1 MNKKFLSAI
10 LFGALMVSS
19 TGTFVSCKDYDDDID
34 NINKELTDIKSKL
47 SDLES
52 KVTTGGAYVTK
63 IESVEGGLKVS
74 VSDGTS
80 YNLTIA
86 GTPAGSTVVIDKTT
100 GEISIDGT
108 PTGFFATTGT
118 TPQGESTAPYVKD
131 GFWYFYDDATKA
143 FVKSEY
149 KASGNAWAV
158 QKGDSVVL
166 HIPNEAGVMQE
177 ITLPTSSSA
186 LTALNATS
194 SNWTSGKNIAWSKAG
209 ADVTWAGKK
218 GNVTAGQ
225 LLISQLGSETAT
237 VTPASYDLGAQTLTL
252 VDIDGKTAPVTVTA
266 TAAEGDYVTDRAA
279 SPSGK
284 WNLAIAMTDE
294 VTADNIATAFTKK
307 VNGVDKNVKYALAVN
322 GTVMTGYEY
331 VIDTQTVNE
340 SKTNTAYNKD
350 QIDLASKNVALGTS
364 TLSLNAATAA
374 QAYDSYLTF
383 EGASKTL
390 AEAKGITV
398 DGMNITVPATA
409 AAAATPGLSVTVNI
423 LDITGKIAKN
433 NVALT
438 IAGAS
443 VSETETVAPVSIKIS
458 TVNSFSVDLGT
469 IFTNLDANIAQNAD
483 ATKTTVTTADGNFF
497 ALTSTTAANGLF
509 NVAGNDKI
517 AFKKA
522 DGSAATIA
530 ERNATKAVITLKMDG
545 GTGSSYVSAAK
556 DIANIYGTFNLTLTL
571 KDKQGNELKKVIV
584 PVTVSKPE
592 FDDYYTANQYAGWN
606 EGVLSSVIDNS
617 GNTPA
622 FTMPTNLYTI
632 NKKADGTT
640 GMTDAQPDYVY
651 TYKKAAVDIDNSE
664 VKEAASITFDDVVK
678 DGFLK
683 TTDYKV
689 KASKEVVTVN
699 ALTNGGSAE
708 DNKISVSKEFTMKLA
723 PAFNKA
729 KLVYYTN
736 GVAGTV
742 AAVNADGII
751 APLTGDGTANKPK
764 NGLALQYGDEEI
776 AVSATA
782 IPASESDDHKLGGY
796 KVTTGSAATGAVV
809 VGFAKSAES
818 AGTGVNL
825 ETGDTGVKITGLNA
839 GQGGELVVTFTDYA
853 GIKTQATIEYKK

>member
-1 MNKKFLSAI
+1 
-10 LFGALMVSS
+10 MVSS

-186 LTALNATS
+186 LTALNATPN
-194 SNWTSGKNIAWSKAG
+194 NWISGKNIAWSKAG

-218 GNVTAGQ
+218 GNVAAGQ
-225 LLISQLGSETAT
+225 LLIGQLGSETAT
-237 VTPASYDLGAQTLTL
+237 VTPASYDLGAQELTL

-340 SKTNTAYNKD
+340 SKTNTAYNKN
-350 QIDLASKNVALGTS
+350 QIGLASANVALGTS

-409 AAAATPGLSVTVNI
+409 AATPGLSVTVNI
-423 LDITGKIAKN
+423 LDITGKIAKKD
-433 NVALT
+433 VDLT

-497 ALTSTTAANGLF
+497 ALTSTTSIGDGLYK
-509 NVAGNDKI
+509 VAENTAI

-522 DGSAATIA
+522 DGGAAIIA
-530 ERNATKAVITLKMDG
+530 ARNATKAVITLDYA
-545 GTGSSYVSAAK
+545 SSKYTTAAK

-606 EGVLSSVIDNS
+606 EGILSSVIDNS
-617 GNTPA
+617 TQDAPKVE
-622 FTMPTNLYTI
+622 MSDKLYTV
-632 NKKADGTT
+632 NKKADGSPMTSGNLAYTFKYT
-640 GMTDAQPDYVY
+640 GYDGSSQSGKSTSDFNNISTD
-651 TYKKAAVDIDNSE
+651 TLKI
-664 VKEAASITFDDVVK
+664 VK
-678 DGFLK
+678 DGVLK
-683 TTDYKV
+683 VTSYTV
-689 KASKEVVTVN
+689 KANKEVVTVN
-699 ALTNGGSAE
+699 ALTNNGVAT
-708 DNKISVSKEFTMKLA
+708 DNAISVSKEFTMKLA

-776 AVSATA
+776 AVSTTA

-809 VGFAKSAES
+809 VEFAKSAES
-818 AGTGVNL
+818 AGGSVTL
-825 ETGDTGVKITGLNA
+825 ETGDAGVKIADLNA

>member
-186 LTALNATS
+186 LTALNATP

-218 GNVTAGQ
+218 GNVAAGQ
-225 LLISQLGSETAT
+225 LLIGQLGSETAT
-237 VTPASYDLGAQTLTL
+237 VTPASYDLGAQELTL

-307 VNGVDKNVKYALAVN
+307 VNGVDRNVKYALAVN

-340 SKTNTAYNKD
+340 SKTNTAYNKAN
-350 QIDLASKNVALGTS
+350 IGLASANVALGTS

-409 AAAATPGLSVTVNI
+409 AATPGLSVTVNI
-423 LDITGKIAKN
+423 LDITGKIAKKD
-433 NVALT
+433 VVLT

-483 ATKTTVTTADGNFF
+483 TTKTTVTTADGNFF
-497 ALTSTTAANGLF
+497 ALTSATSIGDGLYKVAENTA
-509 NVAGNDKI
+509 I

-522 DGSAATIA
+522 DGGAATIA
-530 ERNATKAVITLKMDG
+530 ARNAIKAVITLNY
-545 GTGSSYVSAAK
+545 TGSKYTTAAK
-556 DIANIYGTFNLTLTL
+556 DLANIYGTFNLTLTL
-571 KDKQGNELKKVIV
+571 KDAQGNELKKVIV

-606 EGVLSSVIDNS
+606 EGILSSVIDNS
-617 GNTPA
+617 GNSPA

-632 NKKADGTT
+632 NKKADGT
-640 GMTDAQPDYVY
+640 GMTDAQPGYTY
-651 TYKKAAVDIDNSE
+651 TYKKAAVDNSE
-664 VKEAASITFDDVVK
+664 VKEAASITFTDVVK

-689 KASKEVVTVN
+689 KANKEVVTVN
-699 ALTNGGSAE
+699 ALTGASNAAA
-708 DNKISVSKEFTMKLA
+708 DNTISVSKEFTMKLA

-751 APLTGDGTANKPK
+751 AALTEDKTANKPK

-776 AVSATA
+776 AVSTTA
-782 IPASESDDHKLGGY
+782 IPASASASNKLGGY
-796 KVTTGSAATGAVV
+796 QVSTADATSGATIK

-818 AGTGVNL
+818 AGGSVTL
-825 ETGDTGVKITGLNA
+825 EAGDTGVKITGLNA

>member
-118 TPQGESTAPYVKD
+118 TPQGESTAPSVKD

-186 LTALNATS
+186 LTALNATP

-218 GNVTAGQ
+218 GNVAAGQ
-225 LLISQLGSETAT
+225 LLIGQLGSETAT
-237 VTPASYDLGAQTLTL
+237 VTPASYDLGAQELTL

-340 SKTNTAYNKD
+340 SKTNTAYNKAN
-350 QIDLASKNVALGTS
+350 IGLASANVALGTS

-409 AAAATPGLSVTVNI
+409 AATPGLSVTVNI
-423 LDITGKIAKN
+423 LDITGKIAKKD
-433 NVALT
+433 VVLT

-497 ALTSTTAANGLF
+497 ALTSATSIGDGLYKVAENTA
-509 NVAGNDKI
+509 I

-522 DGSAATIA
+522 DGGAATIA
-530 ERNATKAVITLKMDG
+530 ARNAIKAVITLNY
-545 GTGSSYVSAAK
+545 TGSKYTTAAK
-556 DIANIYGTFNLTLTL
+556 DLANIYGTFNLTLTL
-571 KDKQGNELKKVIV
+571 KDAQGNELKKVIV

-606 EGVLSSVIDNS
+606 EGILSSVIDNS
-617 GNTPA
+617 GNSPA

-632 NKKADGTT
+632 NKKADGT
-640 GMTDAQPDYVY
+640 GMTDAQPGYTY
-651 TYKKAAVDIDNSE
+651 TYKKAAVDNSE
-664 VKEAASITFDDVVK
+664 VKEAASITFTDVVK

-689 KASKEVVTVN
+689 KANKEVVTVN
-699 ALTNGGSAE
+699 ALTGASNAAA
-708 DNKISVSKEFTMKLA
+708 DNTISVSKEFTMKLA

-751 APLTGDGTANKPK
+751 AALTEDKTANKPK

-776 AVSATA
+776 AVSTTA
-782 IPASESDDHKLGGY
+782 IPASASASNKLGGY
-796 KVTTGSAATGAVV
+796 QVSTADATSGATIK

-818 AGTGVNL
+818 AGGSVTL
-825 ETGDTGVKITGLNA
+825 EAGDTGVKITGLNA

>member
-186 LTALNATS
+186 LTALNATP

-218 GNVTAGQ
+218 GNVAAGQ
-225 LLISQLGSETAT
+225 LLIGQLGSETAT
-237 VTPASYDLGAQTLTL
+237 VTPASYDLGAQELTL

-340 SKTNTAYNKD
+340 SKTNTAYNKAN
-350 QIDLASKNVALGTS
+350 IGLASANVALGTS

-409 AAAATPGLSVTVNI
+409 AATPGLSVTVNI
-423 LDITGKIAKN
+423 LDITGKIAKKDF
-433 NVALT
+433 VLT

-497 ALTSTTAANGLF
+497 ALTSATSIGDGLYKVAENTA
-509 NVAGNDKI
+509 I

-522 DGSAATIA
+522 DGGAATIA
-530 ERNATKAVITLKMDG
+530 ARNAIKAVITLNY
-545 GTGSSYVSAAK
+545 TGSKYTTAAK
-556 DIANIYGTFNLTLTL
+556 DLANIYGTFNLTLTL
-571 KDKQGNELKKVIV
+571 KDAQGNELKKVIV

-606 EGVLSSVIDNS
+606 EGILSSVIDNS
-617 GNTPA
+617 GNSPA

-632 NKKADGTT
+632 NKKADGT
-640 GMTDAQPDYVY
+640 GMTDAQPGYTY
-651 TYKKAAVDIDNSE
+651 TYKKAAVDNSE
-664 VKEAASITFDDVVK
+664 VKEAASITFTDVVK

-689 KASKEVVTVN
+689 KANKGVVTVN
-699 ALTNGGSAE
+699 ALTGASNAAA
-708 DNKISVSKEFTMKLA
+708 DNTISVSKEFTMKLA

-751 APLTGDGTANKPK
+751 AALTEDKTANKPK

-776 AVSATA
+776 AVSTTA
-782 IPASESDDHKLGGY
+782 IPASASASNKLGGY
-796 KVTTGSAATGAVV
+796 QVSTADATSGATIK

-818 AGTGVNL
+818 AGGSVTL
-825 ETGDTGVKITGLNA
+825 EAGDTGVKITGLNA

>member
-34 NINKELTDIKSKL
+34 EINKELTDIKSKL

-186 LTALNATS
+186 LTALDATLN
-194 SNWTSGKNIAWSKAG
+194 NWISGKNIAWSKAG

-225 LLISQLGSETAT
+225 LLIGQLGSETAT
-237 VTPASYDLGAQTLTL
+237 VTPASYDLGAQELTL

-294 VTADNIATAFTKK
+294 VTADNIATAFTKR

-340 SKTNTAYNKD
+340 SKTNTAYNKN
-350 QIDLASKNVALGTS
+350 QIGLASANVALGTS

-383 EGASKTL
+383 EGASKSL

-409 AAAATPGLSVTVNI
+409 AATPGLSVTVNI
-423 LDITGKIAKN
+423 LDITGKIAKKD
-433 NVALT
+433 VALT

-522 DGSAATIA
+522 DGGAATIA
-530 ERNATKAVITLKMDG
+530 ARNAIKAVITLNY
-545 GTGSSYVSAAK
+545 TGSKYTTAAK
-556 DIANIYGTFNLTLTL
+556 DLANIYGTFNLTLTL
-571 KDKQGNELKKVIV
+571 KDAQGNELKKVIV

-606 EGVLSSVIDNS
+606 EGILSSVIDNS
-617 GNTPA
+617 GNSPA

-640 GMTDAQPDYVY
+640 GMTDAQPGYVY
-651 TYKKAAVDIDNSE
+651 TYKKAAVDNSE
-664 VKEAASITFDDVVK
+664 VKEVASITFNDIVK

-689 KASKEVVTVN
+689 KASNEVVTVN
-699 ALTNGGSAE
+699 ALTDGGSAE

-751 APLTGDGTANKPK
+751 APLTGDGIANKPK

-776 AVSATA
+776 AVSTTA
-782 IPASESDDHKLGGY
+782 IPTSASNDHKLGGY
-796 KVTTGSAATGAVV
+796 EVTTGSAATGAVV
-809 VGFAKSAES
+809 VEFAKSAES
-818 AGTGVNL
+818 AGTGINL
-825 ETGDTGVKITGLNA
+825 EAGDTGVKITGLNA

>member
-1 MNKKFLSAI
+1 
-10 LFGALMVSS
+10 MVSS

-186 LTALNATS
+186 LTALNATPN
-194 SNWTSGKNIAWSKAG
+194 NWISGKNIAWSKAG

-225 LLISQLGSETAT
+225 LLIGQLGSETAT
-237 VTPASYDLGAQTLTL
+237 VTPASYDLGAQELTL

-340 SKTNTAYNKD
+340 SKTNTAYNKAN
-350 QIDLASKNVALGTS
+350 IGLANANVALGTS

-383 EGASKTL
+383 EGASKSL

-409 AAAATPGLSVTVNI
+409 AATSGLSVTVNI
-423 LDITGKIAKN
+423 LDITGKIAKKDII
-433 NVALT
+433 LT

-497 ALTSTTAANGLF
+497 ALTSTIAANGLF
-509 NVAGNDKI
+509 NVAGYDKI

-522 DGSAATIA
+522 DGGAASIA
-530 ERNATKAVITLKMDG
+530 ARNATKAVITLNYA
-545 GTGSSYVSAAK
+545 SSKYTTAAK
-556 DIANIYGTFNLTLTL
+556 DLANIYGTFNLTLTL
-571 KDKQGNELKKVIV
+571 KDAQGNELKKVIV

-617 GNTPA
+617 TQNSPA

-640 GMTDAQPDYVY
+640 GMTDAQPGYTY
-651 TYKKAAVDIDNSE
+651 TYKKTDNSE
-664 VKEAASITFDDVVK
+664 ANNVTSITFTDVVK

-699 ALTNGGSAE
+699 ALTGVSNAAE
-708 DNKISVSKEFTMKLA
+708 DNTISVSKEFTMKLA

-782 IPASESDDHKLGGY
+782 IPASASASNKLGGY
-796 KVTTGSAATGAVV
+796 QVSTANATSGATIK

-818 AGTGVNL
+818 AGGSVTL
-825 ETGDTGVKITGLNA
+825 ETSDTGVKIADLNA

>member
-1 MNKKFLSAI
+1 
-10 LFGALMVSS
+10 MVSS

-186 LTALNATS
+186 LTALNATP

-218 GNVTAGQ
+218 GNVAAGQ
-225 LLISQLGSETAT
+225 LLIGQLGSETAT
-237 VTPASYDLGAQTLTL
+237 VTPASYDLGAQELTL

-340 SKTNTAYNKD
+340 SKTNTAYNKAN
-350 QIDLASKNVALGTS
+350 IGLASANVALGTS

-409 AAAATPGLSVTVNI
+409 AATPGLSVTVNI
-423 LDITGKIAKN
+423 LDITGKIAKKD
-433 NVALT
+433 VVLT

-483 ATKTTVTTADGNFF
+483 TTKTTVTTADGNFF
-497 ALTSTTAANGLF
+497 ALTSATSIGDGLYKVAENTA
-509 NVAGNDKI
+509 I

-522 DGSAATIA
+522 DGGAATIA
-530 ERNATKAVITLKMDG
+530 ARNAIKAVITLNY
-545 GTGSSYVSAAK
+545 TGSKYTTAAK
-556 DIANIYGTFNLTLTL
+556 DLANIYGTFNLTLTL
-571 KDKQGNELKKVIV
+571 KDAQGNELKKVIV

-606 EGVLSSVIDNS
+606 EGILSSVIDNS
-617 GNTPA
+617 GNSPA

-632 NKKADGTT
+632 NKKADGT
-640 GMTDAQPDYVY
+640 GMTDAQPGYTY
-651 TYKKAAVDIDNSE
+651 TYKKAAVDNSE
-664 VKEAASITFDDVVK
+664 VKEAASITFTDVVK

-689 KASKEVVTVN
+689 KANKEVVTVN
-699 ALTNGGSAE
+699 ALTGASNAAA
-708 DNKISVSKEFTMKLA
+708 DDTISVSKEFTMKLA

-751 APLTGDGTANKPK
+751 AALTEDKTANKPK

-776 AVSATA
+776 AVSTTA
-782 IPASESDDHKLGGY
+782 IPASASASNKLGGY
-796 KVTTGSAATGAVV
+796 QVSTADATSGATIK

-818 AGTGVNL
+818 AGGSVTL
-825 ETGDTGVKITGLNA
+825 EAGDTGVKITGLNA

>member
-1 MNKKFLSAI
+1 
-10 LFGALMVSS
+10 MVSS

-186 LTALNATS
+186 LTALNATP

-218 GNVTAGQ
+218 GNVAAGQ

-237 VTPASYDLGAQTLTL
+237 VTPASYDLGAQELTL

-340 SKTNTAYNKD
+340 SKTNTAYNKAN
-350 QIDLASKNVALGTS
+350 IGLASANVALGTS

-409 AAAATPGLSVTVNI
+409 AATPGLSVTVNI
-423 LDITGKIAKN
+423 LDITGKIAKKD
-433 NVALT
+433 VVLT

-483 ATKTTVTTADGNFF
+483 TTKTTVTTADGNFF
-497 ALTSTTAANGLF
+497 ALTSATSIGDGLYKVAENTA
-509 NVAGNDKI
+509 I

-522 DGSAATIA
+522 DGGAATIA
-530 ERNATKAVITLKMDG
+530 ARNAIKAVITLNY
-545 GTGSSYVSAAK
+545 TGSKYTTAAK
-556 DIANIYGTFNLTLTL
+556 DLANIYGTFNLTLTL
-571 KDKQGNELKKVIV
+571 KDAQGNELKKVIV

-606 EGVLSSVIDNS
+606 EGILSSVIDNS
-617 GNTPA
+617 GNSPA

-632 NKKADGTT
+632 NKKADGT
-640 GMTDAQPDYVY
+640 GMTDAQPGYTY
-651 TYKKAAVDIDNSE
+651 TYKKAAVDNSE
-664 VKEAASITFDDVVK
+664 VKEAASITFTDVVK

-689 KASKEVVTVN
+689 KANKEVVTVN
-699 ALTNGGSAE
+699 ALTGASNAAADST
-708 DNKISVSKEFTMKLA
+708 ISVSKEFTMKLA

-751 APLTGDGTANKPK
+751 AALTEDKTANKPK

-776 AVSATA
+776 AVSTTA
-782 IPASESDDHKLGGY
+782 IPASASASNKLGGY
-796 KVTTGSAATGAVV
+796 QVSTADATSGATIK

-818 AGTGVNL
+818 AGGSVTL
-825 ETGDTGVKITGLNA
+825 EAGDTGVKITGLNA

>member
-186 LTALNATS
+186 LTALNATP

-218 GNVTAGQ
+218 GNVAAGQ
-225 LLISQLGSETAT
+225 LLIGQLGSETAT
-237 VTPASYDLGAQTLTL
+237 VTPASYDLGAQELTL

-340 SKTNTAYNKD
+340 SKTNTAYNKAN
-350 QIDLASKNVALGTS
+350 IGLASANVALGTS

-409 AAAATPGLSVTVNI
+409 AATPGLRVTVNI
-423 LDITGKIAKN
+423 LDITGKIAKKD
-433 NVALT
+433 VVLT

-497 ALTSTTAANGLF
+497 ALTSATSIGDGLYKVAENTA
-509 NVAGNDKI
+509 I

-522 DGSAATIA
+522 DGGAATIA
-530 ERNATKAVITLKMDG
+530 ARNAIKAVITLNY
-545 GTGSSYVSAAK
+545 TGSKYTTAAK
-556 DIANIYGTFNLTLTL
+556 DLANIYGTFNLTLTL
-571 KDKQGNELKKVIV
+571 KDAQGNELKKVIV

-606 EGVLSSVIDNS
+606 EGILSSVIDNS
-617 GNTPA
+617 GNSPA

-632 NKKADGTT
+632 NKKADGT
-640 GMTDAQPDYVY
+640 GMTDAQPGYTY
-651 TYKKAAVDIDNSE
+651 TYKKAAVDNSE
-664 VKEAASITFDDVVK
+664 VKEAASITFTDVVK

-689 KASKEVVTVN
+689 KANKEVVIVN
-699 ALTNGGSAE
+699 ALTGASNAAA
-708 DNKISVSKEFTMKLA
+708 DDTISVSKEFTMKLA

-751 APLTGDGTANKPK
+751 AALTEDKTANKPK

-776 AVSATA
+776 AVSTTA
-782 IPASESDDHKLGGY
+782 IPASASASNKLGGY
-796 KVTTGSAATGAVV
+796 QVSTADATSGATIK

-818 AGTGVNL
+818 AGGSVTL
-825 ETGDTGVKITGLNA
+825 EAGDTGVKITGLNA

>member
-1 MNKKFLSAI
+1 
-10 LFGALMVSS
+10 MVSS

-186 LTALNATS
+186 LTALNATPN
-194 SNWTSGKNIAWSKAG
+194 NWISGKNIAWSKAG

-225 LLISQLGSETAT
+225 LLIGQLGSETAT
-237 VTPASYDLGAQTLTL
+237 VTPASYDLGAQELTL

-340 SKTNTAYNKD
+340 SKTNTAYNKAN
-350 QIDLASKNVALGTS
+350 IGLANANVALGTS

-383 EGASKTL
+383 EGASKSL

-409 AAAATPGLSVTVNI
+409 AATSGLSVTVNI
-423 LDITGKIAKN
+423 LDITGKIAKKDII
-433 NVALT
+433 LT

-497 ALTSTTAANGLF
+497 ALTSTTSIGDGLYK
-509 NVAGNDKI
+509 VAENTAI

-522 DGSAATIA
+522 DGGAATIA
-530 ERNATKAVITLKMDG
+530 ARNATKAVITLDYA
-545 GTGSSYVSAAK
+545 SSKYITAAK

-592 FDDYYTANQYAGWN
+592 FADYYTANQYAGWN
-606 EGVLSSVIDNS
+606 EGILSSVIDNS
-617 GNTPA
+617 TQDAPKVE
-622 FTMPTNLYTI
+622 MSDKLYTV
-632 NKKADGTT
+632 NKKADGSPMTSGNLAYTFKYT
-640 GMTDAQPDYVY
+640 GYDGSSQSGKSTSDFNNISTDAL
-651 TYKKAAVDIDNSE
+651 KI
-664 VKEAASITFDDVVK
+664 VK
-678 DGFLK
+678 DGVLK
-683 TTDYKV
+683 VTSYTV
-689 KASKEVVTVN
+689 KANKEVVTVN
-699 ALTNGGSAE
+699 ALTNNGVAT
-708 DNKISVSKEFTMKLA
+708 DNAISVSKEFTMKLA

-751 APLTGDGTANKPK
+751 APLTGDGPANKPK

-782 IPASESDDHKLGGY
+782 IPASASASNKLGGY
-796 KVTTGSAATGAVV
+796 QVSTANATSGATIK

-818 AGTGVNL
+818 AGGSVTL
-825 ETGDTGVKITGLNA
+825 ETSDTGVKIADLNA

>member
-186 LTALNATS
+186 LTALNATP

-218 GNVTAGQ
+218 GNVAAGQ
-225 LLISQLGSETAT
+225 LLIGQLGSETAT
-237 VTPASYDLGAQTLTL
+237 VTPASYDLGAQELTL

-340 SKTNTAYNKD
+340 SKTNTAYNKAN
-350 QIDLASKNVALGTS
+350 IGLASANVALGTS

-409 AAAATPGLSVTVNI
+409 AATPGLSVTVNI
-423 LDITGKIAKN
+423 LDITGKIAKKD
-433 NVALT
+433 VVLT

-497 ALTSTTAANGLF
+497 ALTSATSIGDGLYKVAENTA
-509 NVAGNDKI
+509 I

-522 DGSAATIA
+522 DGGAATIA
-530 ERNATKAVITLKMDG
+530 ARNAIKAVITLNY
-545 GTGSSYVSAAK
+545 TGSKYTTAAK
-556 DIANIYGTFNLTLTL
+556 DLANIYGTFNLTLTL
-571 KDKQGNELKKVIV
+571 KDAQGNELKKVIV

-606 EGVLSSVIDNS
+606 EGILSSVIDNS
-617 GNTPA
+617 GNSPA

-632 NKKADGTT
+632 NKKADGT
-640 GMTDAQPDYVY
+640 GMTDAQPGYTY
-651 TYKKAAVDIDNSE
+651 TYKKAAVDNSE
-664 VKEAASITFDDVVK
+664 VKEAASITFTDVVK

-689 KASKEVVTVN
+689 KANKEVVTVN
-699 ALTNGGSAE
+699 ALTGASNAAA
-708 DNKISVSKEFTMKLA
+708 DNTISVSKEFTMKLA

-751 APLTGDGTANKPK
+751 AALTEDKTANKPK

-776 AVSATA
+776 AVSTTA
-782 IPASESDDHKLGGY
+782 IPASASASNKLGGY
-796 KVTTGSAATGAVV
+796 QVSTADATSGATIK

-818 AGTGVNL
+818 AGGSVTL
-825 ETGDTGVKITGLNA
+825 EAGGTGVKITGLNA

-853 GIKTQATIEYKK
+853 RIKTQATIEYKK

>member
-1 MNKKFLSAI
+1 
-10 LFGALMVSS
+10 MVSS

-186 LTALNATS
+186 LTALNATPS
-194 SNWTSGKNIAWSKAG
+194 KWTSGKNIAWSKAG

-218 GNVTAGQ
+218 GNVAAGQ
-225 LLISQLGSETAT
+225 LLIGQLGSETAT
-237 VTPASYDLGAQTLTL
+237 VTPASYDLGAQELTL

-340 SKTNTAYNKD
+340 SKTNTAYNKA

-409 AAAATPGLSVTVNI
+409 AATSGLSVTVNI
-423 LDITGKIAKN
+423 LDITGKIAKKD
-433 NVALT
+433 VDLT

-469 IFTNLDANIAQNAD
+469 IFTNLDANIAHNAK

-497 ALTSTTAANGLF
+497 ALTSATSIGDGLYKVAENTA
-509 NVAGNDKI
+509 I

-522 DGSAATIA
+522 DGGAATIA
-530 ERNATKAVITLKMDG
+530 ARNATKAVITLNYA
-545 GTGSSYVSAAK
+545 SSKYTTAAK
-556 DIANIYGTFNLTLTL
+556 DLANIYGTFNLTLTL
-571 KDKQGNELKKVIV
+571 KDAQGNELKKVIV
-584 PVTVSKPE
+584 PVTVSKPD

-606 EGVLSSVIDNS
+606 EGILSSVIDNS
-617 GNTPA
+617 TQNAPA

-640 GMTDAQPDYVY
+640 GMTDAQPDYTY
-651 TYKKAAVDIDNSE
+651 TYKKTDNSE
-664 VKEAASITFDDVVK
+664 ANNVTSITFTDVVK

-689 KASKEVVTVN
+689 KASNEVVTVN
-699 ALTNGGSAE
+699 ALTNDGSAE
-708 DNKISVSKEFTMKLA
+708 DNGISVSKEFTMKLA

-782 IPASESDDHKLGGY
+782 IPASASDDHKLGGY

-809 VGFAKSAES
+809 VEFAKSAES
-818 AGTGVNL
+818 AGGSVTL
-825 ETGDTGVKITGLNA
+825 ETGDTGVKIIGLNA

>member
-186 LTALNATS
+186 LTALNATP

-218 GNVTAGQ
+218 GNVAAGQ
-225 LLISQLGSETAT
+225 LLIGQLGSETAT
-237 VTPASYDLGAQTLTL
+237 VTPASYDLGAQELTL

-340 SKTNTAYNKD
+340 SKTNTAYNKAN
-350 QIDLASKNVALGTS
+350 IGLASANVALGTS

-409 AAAATPGLSVTVNI
+409 AATPGLSVTVNI
-423 LDITGKIAKN
+423 LDITGKIAKKD
-433 NVALT
+433 VVLT

-497 ALTSTTAANGLF
+497 ALTSATSIGDGLYKVAENTA
-509 NVAGNDKI
+509 I

-522 DGSAATIA
+522 DGGAATIA
-530 ERNATKAVITLKMDG
+530 ARNAIKAVITLNY
-545 GTGSSYVSAAK
+545 TGSKYTTAAK
-556 DIANIYGTFNLTLTL
+556 DLANIYGTFNLTLTL
-571 KDKQGNELKKVIV
+571 KDAQGNELKKVIV

-606 EGVLSSVIDNS
+606 EGILSSVIDNS
-617 GNTPA
+617 GNSPA

-632 NKKADGTT
+632 NKKADGT
-640 GMTDAQPDYVY
+640 GMTDAQPGYTY
-651 TYKKAAVDIDNSE
+651 TYKKAAVDNSE
-664 VKEAASITFDDVVK
+664 VKEAASITFTDVVK

-689 KASKEVVTVN
+689 KANKEVVTVN
-699 ALTNGGSAE
+699 ALTGASNAAA
-708 DNKISVSKEFTMKLA
+708 DNTISVSKEFTMKLA

-751 APLTGDGTANKPK
+751 AALTEDKTANKPK

-776 AVSATA
+776 AVSTTV
-782 IPASESDDHKLGGY
+782 IPASASASNKLGGY
-796 KVTTGSAATGAVV
+796 QVSTADATSGATIK

-818 AGTGVNL
+818 AGGSVTL
-825 ETGDTGVKITGLNA
+825 EAGDTGVKITGLNA

>member
-1 MNKKFLSAI
+1 
-10 LFGALMVSS
+10 MVSS

-34 NINKELTDIKSKL
+34 EINKELTDIKSKL

-186 LTALNATS
+186 LTALNATP

-225 LLISQLGSETAT
+225 LLIGQLGSETAT

-340 SKTNTAYNKD
+340 SKTNTAYNKN
-350 QIDLASKNVALGTS
+350 QIGLASANVALGTS

-409 AAAATPGLSVTVNI
+409 AATSGLSVTVNI
-423 LDITGKIAKN
+423 LDITGKIAKKDII
-433 NVALT
+433 LT

-497 ALTSTTAANGLF
+497 ALTSATSIGDGLYKVAENTA
-509 NVAGNDKI
+509 I

-522 DGSAATIA
+522 DGGAAAIA
-530 ERNATKAVITLKMDG
+530 ARNATKAVITLNYA
-545 GTGSSYVSAAK
+545 SSKYTTAAK
-556 DIANIYGTFNLTLTL
+556 DLANIYGTFNLTLTL

-617 GNTPA
+617 TQNTPA

-640 GMTDAQPDYVY
+640 GMTDAQPDYAY
-651 TYKKAAVDIDNSE
+651 TYKKAAVDNSE
-664 VKEAASITFDDVVK
+664 VKEAASITFTDVVK

-689 KASKEVVTVN
+689 KASNEVVTVN
-699 ALTNGGSAE
+699 ALTGASNAAA
-708 DNKISVSKEFTMKLA
+708 DNTISVSKEFTMKLA

-751 APLTGDGTANKPK
+751 AALTGDGTANKPK

-776 AVSATA
+776 AVSTTA
-782 IPASESDDHKLGGY
+782 IPASASASNKLGGY
-796 KVTTGSAATGAVV
+796 QVSTADATSGATIK

-818 AGTGVNL
+818 AGGSVTL
-825 ETGDTGVKITGLNA
+825 ETSDTGVKIADLNA

>member
-1 MNKKFLSAI
+1 
-10 LFGALMVSS
+10 MVSS

-186 LTALNATS
+186 LTALNATP

-218 GNVTAGQ
+218 GNVAAGQ
-225 LLISQLGSETAT
+225 LLIGQLGSETAT
-237 VTPASYDLGAQTLTL
+237 VTPASYDLGAQELTL

-340 SKTNTAYNKD
+340 SKTNTAYNKAN
-350 QIDLASKNVALGTS
+350 IGLASANVALGTS

-409 AAAATPGLSVTVNI
+409 AATPGLSVTVNI
-423 LDITGKIAKN
+423 LDITGKIAKKD
-433 NVALT
+433 VVLT

-483 ATKTTVTTADGNFF
+483 TTKTTVTTADGNFF
-497 ALTSTTAANGLF
+497 ALTSATSIGDGLYKVAENTA
-509 NVAGNDKI
+509 I

-522 DGSAATIA
+522 DGGAATIA
-530 ERNATKAVITLKMDG
+530 ARNAIKAVITLNY
-545 GTGSSYVSAAK
+545 TGSKYTTAAK
-556 DIANIYGTFNLTLTL
+556 DLANIYGTFNLTLTL
-571 KDKQGNELKKVIV
+571 KDAQGNELKKVIV

-606 EGVLSSVIDNS
+606 EGILSSVIDNS
-617 GNTPA
+617 GNSPA

-632 NKKADGTT
+632 NKKADGT
-640 GMTDAQPDYVY
+640 GMTDAQPGYTY
-651 TYKKAAVDIDNSE
+651 TYKKAAVDNSE
-664 VKEAASITFDDVVK
+664 VKEAASITFTDVVK

-689 KASKEVVTVN
+689 KANKEVVIVN
-699 ALTNGGSAE
+699 ALTGASNAAA
-708 DNKISVSKEFTMKLA
+708 DDTISVSKEFTMKLA

-751 APLTGDGTANKPK
+751 AALTEDKTANKPK

-776 AVSATA
+776 AVSTTA
-782 IPASESDDHKLGGY
+782 IPASASASNKLGGY
-796 KVTTGSAATGAVV
+796 QVSTADATSGATIK

-818 AGTGVNL
+818 AGGSVTL
-825 ETGDTGVKITGLNA
+825 EADDTGVKIIGLNA

>member
-1 MNKKFLSAI
+1 
-10 LFGALMVSS
+10 MVSS

-118 TPQGESTAPYVKD
+118 TPQGESTAPYIKD

-186 LTALNATS
+186 LTALNATP

-218 GNVTAGQ
+218 GNVAAGQ
-225 LLISQLGSETAT
+225 LLIGQLGSETAT
-237 VTPASYDLGAQTLTL
+237 VTPASYDLGAQELTL

-340 SKTNTAYNKD
+340 SKTNTAYNKAN
-350 QIDLASKNVALGTS
+350 IGLASANVALGTS

-409 AAAATPGLSVTVNI
+409 AATPGLSVTVNI
-423 LDITGKIAKN
+423 LDITGKIAKKD
-433 NVALT
+433 VVLT

-497 ALTSTTAANGLF
+497 ALTSATSIGDGLYKVAENTA
-509 NVAGNDKI
+509 I

-522 DGSAATIA
+522 DGGAATIA
-530 ERNATKAVITLKMDG
+530 ARNAIKAVITLNY
-545 GTGSSYVSAAK
+545 TGSKYTTAAK
-556 DIANIYGTFNLTLTL
+556 DLANIYGTFNLTLTL
-571 KDKQGNELKKVIV
+571 KDAQGNELKKVIV

-606 EGVLSSVIDNS
+606 EGILSSVIDNS
-617 GNTPA
+617 GNSPA

-632 NKKADGTT
+632 NKKADGT
-640 GMTDAQPDYVY
+640 GMTDAQPGYTY
-651 TYKKAAVDIDNSE
+651 TYKKAAVDNSE
-664 VKEAASITFDDVVK
+664 VKEAASITFTDVVK

-689 KASKEVVTVN
+689 KANKEVVTVN
-699 ALTNGGSAE
+699 ALTGASNAAA
-708 DNKISVSKEFTMKLA
+708 DNTISVSKEFTMKLA

-751 APLTGDGTANKPK
+751 AALTEDKTANKPK

-776 AVSATA
+776 AVSTTA
-782 IPASESDDHKLGGY
+782 IPASASASNKLGGY
-796 KVTTGSAATGAVV
+796 QVSTADVTSGATIK

-818 AGTGVNL
+818 AGGSVTL
-825 ETGDTGVKITGLNA
+825 EAGDTGVKITGLNA

>member
-1 MNKKFLSAI
+1 
-10 LFGALMVSS
+10 MVSS

-34 NINKELTDIKSKL
+34 EINKELTDIKSKL

-186 LTALNATS
+186 LTALNATP

-218 GNVTAGQ
+218 GNVAAGQ
-225 LLISQLGSETAT
+225 LLIGQLGSETAT
-237 VTPASYDLGAQTLTL
+237 VTPASYDLGAQELTL

-340 SKTNTAYNKD
+340 SKTNTAYNKAN
-350 QIDLASKNVALGTS
+350 IGLASANVALGTS

-409 AAAATPGLSVTVNI
+409 AATPGLSVTVNI
-423 LDITGKIAKN
+423 LDITGKIAKKD
-433 NVALT
+433 VVLT

-497 ALTSTTAANGLF
+497 ALTSATSIGDGLYKVAENTA
-509 NVAGNDKI
+509 I

-522 DGSAATIA
+522 DGGAATIA
-530 ERNATKAVITLKMDG
+530 ARNAIKAVITLNY
-545 GTGSSYVSAAK
+545 TGSKYTTAAK
-556 DIANIYGTFNLTLTL
+556 DLANIYGTFNLTLTL
-571 KDKQGNELKKVIV
+571 KDAQGNELKKVIV

-606 EGVLSSVIDNS
+606 EGILSSVIDNS
-617 GNTPA
+617 TQNAPA

-640 GMTDAQPDYVY
+640 GMTDAQPDYTY
-651 TYKKAAVDIDNSE
+651 TYKKTDNSE
-664 VKEAASITFDDVVK
+664 ANNVTSITFTDVVK

-689 KASKEVVTVN
+689 KASNEVVTVN
-699 ALTNGGSAE
+699 ALTNDGRAE
-708 DNKISVSKEFTMKLA
+708 DNGISVSKEFTMKLA

-782 IPASESDDHKLGGY
+782 IPASASNDHKLGGY
-796 KVTTGSAATGAVV
+796 EVTTGSAATGAVV

-825 ETGDTGVKITGLNA
+825 ETGDTGVKIAGLNA

>member
-1 MNKKFLSAI
+1 
-10 LFGALMVSS
+10 MVSS

-186 LTALNATS
+186 LTALNATP

-218 GNVTAGQ
+218 GNVAAGQ
-225 LLISQLGSETAT
+225 LLIGQLGSETAT
-237 VTPASYDLGAQTLTL
+237 VTPASYDLGAQELTL

-340 SKTNTAYNKD
+340 SKTNTAYNKAN
-350 QIDLASKNVALGTS
+350 IGLASANVALGTS

-409 AAAATPGLSVTVNI
+409 AATPGLSVTVNI
-423 LDITGKIAKN
+423 LDITGKIAKKD
-433 NVALT
+433 VALT

-497 ALTSTTAANGLF
+497 ALTSVTSIGDGLYKVAENTA
-509 NVAGNDKI
+509 I

-522 DGSAATIA
+522 DGGAATIA
-530 ERNATKAVITLKMDG
+530 ARNAIKAVITLNY
-545 GTGSSYVSAAK
+545 TGSKYTTAAK
-556 DIANIYGTFNLTLTL
+556 DLANIYGTFNLTLTL
-571 KDKQGNELKKVIV
+571 KDAQGNELKKVIV

-606 EGVLSSVIDNS
+606 EGILSSVIDNS
-617 GNTPA
+617 GNSPA

-632 NKKADGTT
+632 NKKADGT
-640 GMTDAQPDYVY
+640 GMTDAQPGYTY
-651 TYKKAAVDIDNSE
+651 TYKKAAVDNSE
-664 VKEAASITFDDVVK
+664 VKEAASITFTDVVK

-689 KASKEVVTVN
+689 KANKEVVTVN
-699 ALTNGGSAE
+699 ALTGASNAAA
-708 DNKISVSKEFTMKLA
+708 DNTISVSKEFTMKLA

-751 APLTGDGTANKPK
+751 AALTEDKTANKPK

-776 AVSATA
+776 AVSTTA
-782 IPASESDDHKLGGY
+782 IPASASASNKLGGY
-796 KVTTGSAATGAVV
+796 QVSTADATSGATIK

-818 AGTGVNL
+818 AGGSVTL
-825 ETGDTGVKITGLNA
+825 EAGDTGVKITGLNA

>member
-1 MNKKFLSAI
+1 
-10 LFGALMVSS
+10 MVSS

-186 LTALNATS
+186 LTALDATLN
-194 SNWTSGKNIAWSKAG
+194 NWISGKNIAWSKAG

-218 GNVTAGQ
+218 GNVAAGQ
-225 LLISQLGSETAT
+225 LLIGQLGSETAT
-237 VTPASYDLGAQTLTL
+237 VTPASYDLGAQELTL

-340 SKTNTAYNKD
+340 SKTNTAYNKN
-350 QIDLASKNVALGTS
+350 QIGLASANVALGTS

-409 AAAATPGLSVTVNI
+409 AATPGLSVTVNI
-423 LDITGKIAKN
+423 LDITGKIAKKD
-433 NVALT
+433 VDLT

-497 ALTSTTAANGLF
+497 ALTSTISIGDGLYKVAENTA
-509 NVAGNDKI
+509 I

-522 DGSAATIA
+522 DGGAATIA
-530 ERNATKAVITLKMDG
+530 ARNATKAVITLDYA
-545 GTGSSYVSAAK
+545 SSKYTTAAK

-617 GNTPA
+617 GNIPA

-640 GMTDAQPDYVY
+640 GMTDAQPGYVY
-651 TYKKAAVDIDNSE
+651 TYKKAAVDNSE
-664 VKEAASITFDDVVK
+664 VKEAASITFNDVVK

-689 KASKEVVTVN
+689 KASNEVVTVN
-699 ALTNGGSAE
+699 ALTGVSNAAA
-708 DNKISVSKEFTMKLA
+708 DNTISVSKEFTMKLA

-776 AVSATA
+776 AVSTTA

-809 VGFAKSAES
+809 VKFAKSAES
-818 AGTGVNL
+818 AGGSVTL
-825 ETGDTGVKITGLNA
+825 ETGDAGVKIADLNA

>member
-186 LTALNATS
+186 LTALNATP

-218 GNVTAGQ
+218 GNVAAGQ
-225 LLISQLGSETAT
+225 LLIGQLGSETAT
-237 VTPASYDLGAQTLTL
+237 VTPASYDLGAQELTL

-340 SKTNTAYNKD
+340 SKTNTAYNKAN
-350 QIDLASKNVALGTS
+350 IGLASANVALGTS

-409 AAAATPGLSVTVNI
+409 AATPGLSVTVNI
-423 LDITGKIAKN
+423 LDITGKIAKKD
-433 NVALT
+433 VVLT

-497 ALTSTTAANGLF
+497 ALTSATSIGDGLYKVAANT
-509 NVAGNDKI
+509 AI

-522 DGSAATIA
+522 DGGAATIA
-530 ERNATKAVITLKMDG
+530 ARNAIKAVITLNY
-545 GTGSSYVSAAK
+545 TGSKYTTAAK
-556 DIANIYGTFNLTLTL
+556 DLANIYGTFNLTLTL
-571 KDKQGNELKKVIV
+571 KDAQGNELKKVIV

-606 EGVLSSVIDNS
+606 EGILSSVIDNS
-617 GNTPA
+617 GNSPA

-632 NKKADGTT
+632 NKKADGT
-640 GMTDAQPDYVY
+640 GMTDAQPGYTY
-651 TYKKAAVDIDNSE
+651 TYKKAAVDNSE
-664 VKEAASITFDDVVK
+664 VKEAASITFTDVVK

-689 KASKEVVTVN
+689 KANKEVVTVN
-699 ALTNGGSAE
+699 ALTGASNAAA
-708 DNKISVSKEFTMKLA
+708 DNTISVSKEFTMKLA

-751 APLTGDGTANKPK
+751 AALTEDKTANKPK

-776 AVSATA
+776 AVSTTA
-782 IPASESDDHKLGGY
+782 IPASASASNKLGGY
-796 KVTTGSAATGAVV
+796 QVSTADATSGATIK

-818 AGTGVNL
+818 AGGSVTL
-825 ETGDTGVKITGLNA
+825 EAGDTGVKITGLNA

>member
-1 MNKKFLSAI
+1 
-10 LFGALMVSS
+10 MVSS

-186 LTALNATS
+186 LTALNATP

-218 GNVTAGQ
+218 GNVAAGQ
-225 LLISQLGSETAT
+225 LLIGQLGSETAT
-237 VTPASYDLGAQTLTL
+237 VTPASYDLGAQELTL

-340 SKTNTAYNKD
+340 SKTNTAYNKAN
-350 QIDLASKNVALGTS
+350 IGLVSANVALGTS

-409 AAAATPGLSVTVNI
+409 AATPGLSVTVNI
-423 LDITGKIAKN
+423 LDITGKIAKKD
-433 NVALT
+433 VGLT

-497 ALTSTTAANGLF
+497 ALTSATSIGDGLYKVAKNTA
-509 NVAGNDKI
+509 I

-522 DGSAATIA
+522 DGGAATIA
-530 ERNATKAVITLKMDG
+530 ARNAIKAVITLNYI
-545 GTGSSYVSAAK
+545 GSKYTTAAK
-556 DIANIYGTFNLTLTL
+556 DLANIYGTFNLTLTL
-571 KDKQGNELKKVIV
+571 KDAQGNELKKVIV

-606 EGVLSSVIDNS
+606 EGILSSVIDNS
-617 GNTPA
+617 GNSTA

-632 NKKADGTT
+632 NKKADGT
-640 GMTDAQPDYVY
+640 GMTDAQPGYTY
-651 TYKKAAVDIDNSE
+651 TYKKAAVDNSE
-664 VKEAASITFDDVVK
+664 VKEAASITFTDVVK

-689 KASKEVVTVN
+689 KANKKVVTVN
-699 ALTNGGSAE
+699 ALTGASNAAA
-708 DNKISVSKEFTMKLA
+708 DNTISVSKEFTMKLA

-751 APLTGDGTANKPK
+751 AALTEDKTANKPK

-776 AVSATA
+776 AVSTTA
-782 IPASESDDHKLGGY
+782 IPASASASNKLGGY
-796 KVTTGSAATGAVV
+796 QVSTADATSGATIK

-818 AGTGVNL
+818 AGGSVTL
-825 ETGDTGVKITGLNA
+825 EAGDTGVKITGLNA

>member
-1 MNKKFLSAI
+1 M
-10 LFGALMVSS
+10 
-19 TGTFVSCKDYDDDID
+19 
-34 NINKELTDIKSKL
+34 TDIKSKL

-186 LTALNATS
+186 LTALNATPS
-194 SNWTSGKNIAWSKAG
+194 KWTSGKNIAWSKAG

-218 GNVTAGQ
+218 GNVAAGQ
-225 LLISQLGSETAT
+225 LLIGQLGSETAT
-237 VTPASYDLGAQTLTL
+237 VTPASYDLGAQELTL

-307 VNGVDKNVKYALAVN
+307 VKGVDKNVKYALAVN

-340 SKTNTAYNKD
+340 SKTNTAYNKA

-409 AAAATPGLSVTVNI
+409 AATSGLSVTVNI
-423 LDITGKIAKN
+423 LDITGKIAKKDII
-433 NVALT
+433 LT

-497 ALTSTTAANGLF
+497 ALTSATSIGDGLYKVAENTA
-509 NVAGNDKI
+509 I

-522 DGSAATIA
+522 DGGAATIA
-530 ERNATKAVITLKMDG
+530 ARNATKAVITLNYA
-545 GTGSSYVSAAK
+545 SSKYTTAAK
-556 DIANIYGTFNLTLTL
+556 DLANIYGTFNLTLTL
-571 KDKQGNELKKVIV
+571 KDAQGNELKKVIV
-584 PVTVSKPE
+584 PVTVSKPD

-606 EGVLSSVIDNS
+606 EGILSSVIDNS
-617 GNTPA
+617 TQNAPA

-640 GMTDAQPDYVY
+640 GMTDAQPDYTY
-651 TYKKAAVDIDNSE
+651 TYKKTDNSE
-664 VKEAASITFDDVVK
+664 ANNVTSITFTDVVK

-689 KASKEVVTVN
+689 KASNEVVTVN
-699 ALTNGGSAE
+699 AFTNDGSAE
-708 DNKISVSKEFTMKLA
+708 DNGISVSKEFTMKLA

-782 IPASESDDHKLGGY
+782 IPASASNDHKLGGY
-796 KVTTGSAATGAVV
+796 EVTTGSAATGAVV

-825 ETGDTGVKITGLNA
+825 ETGDTGVKIAGLNA

>member
-186 LTALNATS
+186 LTALDATLN
-194 SNWTSGKNIAWSKAG
+194 NWISGKNIAWSKAG

-218 GNVTAGQ
+218 GNVAAGQ
-225 LLISQLGSETAT
+225 LLIGQLGSETAT
-237 VTPASYDLGAQTLTL
+237 VTPASYDLGAQELTL

-340 SKTNTAYNKD
+340 SKTNTAYNKAN
-350 QIDLASKNVALGTS
+350 IGLANANVALGTS

-409 AAAATPGLSVTVNI
+409 AATSGLSVTVNI
-423 LDITGKIAKN
+423 LDITGKIAKKDII
-433 NVALT
+433 LT

-497 ALTSTTAANGLF
+497 ALTSTTSIGDGLYK
-509 NVAGNDKI
+509 VAENTAI

-522 DGSAATIA
+522 DGGAATIA
-530 ERNATKAVITLKMDG
+530 ARNATKAVITLDYA
-545 GTGSSYVSAAK
+545 SSKYTTAAK
-556 DIANIYGTFNLTLTL
+556 DLANIYGTFNLTLTL
-571 KDKQGNELKKVIV
+571 KDAQGNELKKVIV

-606 EGVLSSVIDNS
+606 EGILSSVIDNS
-617 GNTPA
+617 GNSPA

-632 NKKADGTT
+632 NKKADGT
-640 GMTDAQPDYVY
+640 GMTDAQPGYTY
-651 TYKKAAVDIDNSE
+651 TYKKAAVDNSE
-664 VKEAASITFDDVVK
+664 VKEAASITFTDVVK

-689 KASKEVVTVN
+689 KANKEVVTVN
-699 ALTNGGSAE
+699 ALTGASNAAA
-708 DNKISVSKEFTMKLA
+708 DNTISVSKEFTMKLA

-751 APLTGDGTANKPK
+751 AALTEDKTANKPK

-776 AVSATA
+776 AVSTTA
-782 IPASESDDHKLGGY
+782 IPASANASNKLGGY
-796 KVTTGSAATGAVV
+796 QVSTADATSGATIK

-818 AGTGVNL
+818 AGGSVTL
-825 ETGDTGVKITGLNA
+825 EAGDTGVKITGLNA

>member
-1 MNKKFLSAI
+1 
-10 LFGALMVSS
+10 MVSS

-34 NINKELTDIKSKL
+34 EINKELTDIKSKL

-186 LTALNATS
+186 LTALNATP

-225 LLISQLGSETAT
+225 LLIGQLGSETAT
-237 VTPASYDLGAQTLTL
+237 VAPASYDLGAQTLTL

-340 SKTNTAYNKD
+340 SKTNTAYNKA

-383 EGASKTL
+383 EGASKSL

-409 AAAATPGLSVTVNI
+409 AATSNLSVTVNI
-423 LDITGKIAKN
+423 LDITGKIAKKD
-433 NVALT
+433 VALT

-522 DGSAATIA
+522 DGSAASIA
-530 ERNATKAVITLKMDG
+530 ARNATKAVITLKMNG

-556 DIANIYGTFNLTLTL
+556 DLANIYGTFNLTLTL

-651 TYKKAAVDIDNSE
+651 TYKKADASE
-664 VKEAASITFDDVVK
+664 VKNVDAITFNDVVK
-678 DGFLK
+678 NGFLK

-689 KASKEVVTVN
+689 KANKEVVTVN
-699 ALTNGGSAE
+699 ALTGVSNAAA
-708 DNKISVSKEFTMKLA
+708 DNTISVSKEFTMKLA

-751 APLTGDGTANKPK
+751 VALTGDGTANKPK

-776 AVSATA
+776 AVSTTA

-809 VGFAKSAES
+809 VEFAKSAES
-818 AGTGVNL
+818 AGGSVNL
-825 ETGDTGVKITGLNA
+825 ESGNTGVKIADLNA

>member
-1 MNKKFLSAI
+1 
-10 LFGALMVSS
+10 MVSS

-186 LTALNATS
+186 LTTLNATP

-218 GNVTAGQ
+218 GNVAAGQ
-225 LLISQLGSETAT
+225 LLIGQLGSETAT
-237 VTPASYDLGAQTLTL
+237 VTPASYDLGAQELTL

-340 SKTNTAYNKD
+340 SKTNTAYNKAN
-350 QIDLASKNVALGTS
+350 IGLASANVALGTS

-409 AAAATPGLSVTVNI
+409 AATPGLSVTVNI
-423 LDITGKIAKN
+423 LDITGKIAKKD
-433 NVALT
+433 VVLT

-483 ATKTTVTTADGNFF
+483 TTKTTVTTADGNFF
-497 ALTSTTAANGLF
+497 ALTSATSIGDGLYKVAKNTA
-509 NVAGNDKI
+509 I

-522 DGSAATIA
+522 DGGAATIA
-530 ERNATKAVITLKMDG
+530 ARNAIKAVITLNY
-545 GTGSSYVSAAK
+545 TGSKYTTAAK
-556 DIANIYGTFNLTLTL
+556 DLTNIYGTFNLTLTL
-571 KDKQGNELKKVIV
+571 KDAQGNELKKVIV

-606 EGVLSSVIDNS
+606 EGILSSVIDNS
-617 GNTPA
+617 GNSPA

-632 NKKADGTT
+632 NKKADGT
-640 GMTDAQPDYVY
+640 GMTDAQPGYTY
-651 TYKKAAVDIDNSE
+651 TYKKAAVDNSE
-664 VKEAASITFDDVVK
+664 VKEAASITFTDVVK

-689 KASKEVVTVN
+689 KANKEVVTVN
-699 ALTNGGSAE
+699 ALTGASNAAA
-708 DNKISVSKEFTMKLA
+708 DNTISVSKEFTMKLA

-751 APLTGDGTANKPK
+751 AALTEDKTANKPK

-776 AVSATA
+776 AVSTTA
-782 IPASESDDHKLGGY
+782 IPASASASNKLGGY
-796 KVTTGSAATGAVV
+796 QVSTADATSGATIK

-818 AGTGVNL
+818 AGGSVTL
-825 ETGDTGVKITGLNA
+825 EAGDTGVKITGLNA

>member
-1 MNKKFLSAI
+1 
-10 LFGALMVSS
+10 MVSS

-186 LTALNATS
+186 LTALDATLN
-194 SNWTSGKNIAWSKAG
+194 NWISGKNIAWSKAG

-225 LLISQLGSETAT
+225 LLIGQLGSETAT
-237 VTPASYDLGAQTLTL
+237 VTPASYDLGAQELTL

-294 VTADNIATAFTKK
+294 VTADNIATAFTKR

-340 SKTNTAYNKD
+340 SKTNTAYNKN
-350 QIDLASKNVALGTS
+350 QIGLASANVALGTS

-383 EGASKTL
+383 EGASKSL

-409 AAAATPGLSVTVNI
+409 AATPGLSVTVNI
-423 LDITGKIAKN
+423 LDITGKIAKKD
-433 NVALT
+433 VALT

-522 DGSAATIA
+522 DGGAATIA
-530 ERNATKAVITLKMDG
+530 ARNAIKAVITLNY
-545 GTGSSYVSAAK
+545 TGSKYTTAAK
-556 DIANIYGTFNLTLTL
+556 DLANIYGTFNLTLTL
-571 KDKQGNELKKVIV
+571 KDAQGNELKKVIV

-606 EGVLSSVIDNS
+606 EGILSSVIDNS
-617 GNTPA
+617 GNSPA

-640 GMTDAQPDYVY
+640 GMTDAQPGYVY
-651 TYKKAAVDIDNSE
+651 TYKKAAVDNSE
-664 VKEAASITFDDVVK
+664 VKEVASITFNDIVK

-689 KASKEVVTVN
+689 KASNEVVTVN
-699 ALTNGGSAE
+699 ALTDGGSAE

-751 APLTGDGTANKPK
+751 APLTGDGIANKPK

-776 AVSATA
+776 AVSTTA
-782 IPASESDDHKLGGY
+782 IPTSASNDHKLGGY
-796 KVTTGSAATGAVV
+796 EVTTGSAATGAVV
-809 VGFAKSAES
+809 VEFAKSAES
-818 AGTGVNL
+818 AGTGINL
-825 ETGDTGVKITGLNA
+825 EAGDTGVKITGLNA

>member
-1 MNKKFLSAI
+1 
-10 LFGALMVSS
+10 MVSS

-186 LTALNATS
+186 LTALNATP

-218 GNVTAGQ
+218 GNVAAGQ
-225 LLISQLGSETAT
+225 LLIGQLGSETAT
-237 VTPASYDLGAQTLTL
+237 VTPASYDLGAQELTL

-340 SKTNTAYNKD
+340 SKTNTAYNKAN
-350 QIDLASKNVALGTS
+350 IGLASANVALGTS

-409 AAAATPGLSVTVNI
+409 AATPGLSVTVNI
-423 LDITGKIAKN
+423 LDITGKIAKKDI
-433 NVALT
+433 VLT

-483 ATKTTVTTADGNFF
+483 TTKTTVTTADGNFF
-497 ALTSTTAANGLF
+497 ALTSATSIGDGLYKVAENTA
-509 NVAGNDKI
+509 I

-522 DGSAATIA
+522 DGGAATIA
-530 ERNATKAVITLKMDG
+530 ARNAIKAVITLNY
-545 GTGSSYVSAAK
+545 TGSKYTTAAK
-556 DIANIYGTFNLTLTL
+556 DLANIYGTFNLTLTL
-571 KDKQGNELKKVIV
+571 KDAQGNELKKVIV

-606 EGVLSSVIDNS
+606 EGILSSVIDNS
-617 GNTPA
+617 GNSPA

-632 NKKADGTT
+632 NKKADGT
-640 GMTDAQPDYVY
+640 GMTDAQPGYTY
-651 TYKKAAVDIDNSE
+651 TYKKAAVDNSE
-664 VKEAASITFDDVVK
+664 VKEAASITFTDVVK

-689 KASKEVVTVN
+689 KANKKVVTVN
-699 ALTNGGSAE
+699 ALTGASNAAA
-708 DNKISVSKEFTMKLA
+708 DNTISVSKEFTMKLA

-751 APLTGDGTANKPK
+751 AALTEDKTANKPK

-776 AVSATA
+776 AVSTIA
-782 IPASESDDHKLGGY
+782 IPASASASNKLGGY
-796 KVTTGSAATGAVV
+796 QVSTADATSGATIK

-818 AGTGVNL
+818 AGGSVTL
-825 ETGDTGVKITGLNA
+825 EAGDTGVKITGLNA

>member
-1 MNKKFLSAI
+1 
-10 LFGALMVSS
+10 MVSS

-186 LTALNATS
+186 LTALNATP

-218 GNVTAGQ
+218 GNVAAGQ
-225 LLISQLGSETAT
+225 LLIGQLGSETAT
-237 VTPASYDLGAQTLTL
+237 VTPASYDLGAQELTL

-340 SKTNTAYNKD
+340 SKTNTAYNKAN
-350 QIDLASKNVALGTS
+350 IGLASANVALGTS

-409 AAAATPGLSVTVNI
+409 AATPGLSVTVNI
-423 LDITGKIAKN
+423 LDITGKIAKK
-433 NVALT
+433 NVVLT

-497 ALTSTTAANGLF
+497 ALTSATSIGDGLYKVAENTA
-509 NVAGNDKI
+509 I

-522 DGSAATIA
+522 DGGAATIA
-530 ERNATKAVITLKMDG
+530 ARNAIKAVITLNY
-545 GTGSSYVSAAK
+545 TGSKYTTAAK
-556 DIANIYGTFNLTLTL
+556 DLANIYGTFNLTLTL
-571 KDKQGNELKKVIV
+571 KDAQGNELKKVIV

-606 EGVLSSVIDNS
+606 EGILSSVIDNS
-617 GNTPA
+617 GNSPA

-632 NKKADGTT
+632 NKKADGT
-640 GMTDAQPDYVY
+640 GMTDAQPGYTY
-651 TYKKAAVDIDNSE
+651 TYKKAAVDNSE
-664 VKEAASITFDDVVK
+664 VKEAASITFTDVVK

-689 KASKEVVTVN
+689 KANKEVVTVN
-699 ALTNGGSAE
+699 ALTGASNAAA
-708 DNKISVSKEFTMKLA
+708 DNTISVSKEFTMKLA

-751 APLTGDGTANKPK
+751 AALTEDKTANKPK

-776 AVSATA
+776 AVSTTA
-782 IPASESDDHKLGGY
+782 IPASASASNKLGGY
-796 KVTTGSAATGAVV
+796 QVSTADATSGATIK

-818 AGTGVNL
+818 AGGSVTL
-825 ETGDTGVKITGLNA
+825 EAGDTGVKITGLNA

>member
-1 MNKKFLSAI
+1 
-10 LFGALMVSS
+10 MVSS

-218 GNVTAGQ
+218 GNVAAGQ
-225 LLISQLGSETAT
+225 LLIGQLGSETAT
-237 VTPASYDLGAQTLTL
+237 VTPASYDLGAQELTL

-340 SKTNTAYNKD
+340 SKTNTAYNKAN
-350 QIDLASKNVALGTS
+350 IGLANANVALGTS

-409 AAAATPGLSVTVNI
+409 AATSGLSVTVNI
-423 LDITGKIAKN
+423 LDITGKIAKKD
-433 NVALT
+433 VDLT

-497 ALTSTTAANGLF
+497 ALTSTTSIGDGLYK
-509 NVAGNDKI
+509 VAENTAI

-522 DGSAATIA
+522 DGGAATIA
-530 ERNATKAVITLKMDG
+530 ARNATKAVITLDYA
-545 GTGSSYVSAAK
+545 SSKYTTAAK
-556 DIANIYGTFNLTLTL
+556 DLANIYGTFNLTLTL
-571 KDKQGNELKKVIV
+571 KDAQGNELKKVIV

-651 TYKKAAVDIDNSE
+651 TYKKAAVDNSE
-664 VKEAASITFDDVVK
+664 VKEAASITFNDVVK

-689 KASKEVVTVN
+689 KASNEVVTVN
-699 ALTNGGSAE
+699 ALTNNGVAT
-708 DNKISVSKEFTMKLA
+708 DNAISVSKEFTMKLA

-729 KLVYYTN
+729 KLVYYTD

-742 AAVNADGII
+742 AAVGVDNVI
-751 APLTGDGTANKPK
+751 ATLSGDGTKDNKY
-764 NGLALQYGDEEI
+764 NGLALEYGDEI
-776 AVSATA
+776 LAVNSGKIGQTTTEKLNNYTILDASGTA
-782 IPASESDDHKLGGY
+782 AEGVVKIELSLAENSLGELESTPL
-796 KVTTGSAATGAVV
+796 TATGVALKALAP
-809 VGFAKSAES
+809 GNSGK
-818 AGTGVNL
+818 L
-825 ETGDTGVKITGLNA
+825 I
-839 GQGGELVVTFTDYA
+839 VTFTDYA

>member
-1 MNKKFLSAI
+1 
-10 LFGALMVSS
+10 MVSS

-186 LTALNATS
+186 LTALNATP

-218 GNVTAGQ
+218 GNVAAGQ
-225 LLISQLGSETAT
+225 LLIGQLGSETAT
-237 VTPASYDLGAQTLTL
+237 VTPASYDLGAQELTL

-340 SKTNTAYNKD
+340 SKTNTAYNKAN
-350 QIDLASKNVALGTS
+350 IGLASANVALGTS

-409 AAAATPGLSVTVNI
+409 AATPGLSVTVNI
-423 LDITGKIAKN
+423 LDITGKIAKKD
-433 NVALT
+433 VVLT

-497 ALTSTTAANGLF
+497 ALTSATSIGDGLYKVAENTT
-509 NVAGNDKI
+509 I

-522 DGSAATIA
+522 DGGAATIA
-530 ERNATKAVITLKMDG
+530 ARNAIKAVITLNY
-545 GTGSSYVSAAK
+545 TGSKYTTAAK
-556 DIANIYGTFNLTLTL
+556 DLANIYGTFNLTLTL
-571 KDKQGNELKKVIV
+571 KDAQGNELKKVIV

-606 EGVLSSVIDNS
+606 EGILSSVIDNS
-617 GNTPA
+617 GNSPA

-632 NKKADGTT
+632 NKKADGT
-640 GMTDAQPDYVY
+640 GMTDAQPGYTY
-651 TYKKAAVDIDNSE
+651 TYKKAAVDNSE
-664 VKEAASITFDDVVK
+664 VKEAASITFTDVVK

-689 KASKEVVTVN
+689 KANKEVVTVN
-699 ALTNGGSAE
+699 ALTGASNAAA
-708 DNKISVSKEFTMKLA
+708 DNTISVSKEFTMKLA

-751 APLTGDGTANKPK
+751 AALTEDKTANKPK

-776 AVSATA
+776 AVSTTA
-782 IPASESDDHKLGGY
+782 IPASASASNKLGGY
-796 KVTTGSAATGAVV
+796 QVSTADATSGATIK

-818 AGTGVNL
+818 AGGSVTL
-825 ETGDTGVKITGLNA
+825 EAGDIGVKITGLNA

>member
-1 MNKKFLSAI
+1 
-10 LFGALMVSS
+10 MVSS

-34 NINKELTDIKSKL
+34 EINKELTDIKSKL

-186 LTALNATS
+186 LTALNATP

-225 LLISQLGSETAT
+225 LLIGQLGSETAT
-237 VTPASYDLGAQTLTL
+237 VAPASYDLGAQTLTL

-340 SKTNTAYNKD
+340 SKTNTAYNKN
-350 QIDLASKNVALGTS
+350 QIGLASANVALGTS

-409 AAAATPGLSVTVNI
+409 AATPGLSVTVNI
-423 LDITGKIAKN
+423 LDITGKIAKKD
-433 NVALT
+433 VDLT

-497 ALTSTTAANGLF
+497 ALTSATSIGDGLYKVAENTA
-509 NVAGNDKI
+509 I

-522 DGSAATIA
+522 DGGAAAIA
-530 ERNATKAVITLKMDG
+530 ARNATKAVITLKMDG

-606 EGVLSSVIDNS
+606 EGILSSVIDNS
-617 GNTPA
+617 TQDAPKVE
-622 FTMPTNLYTI
+622 MSDKLYTV
-632 NKKADGTT
+632 NKKADGSPMTSGNLAYTFKYT
-640 GMTDAQPDYVY
+640 GYDGSSQSGKSTSDFNNISTDAL
-651 TYKKAAVDIDNSE
+651 KI
-664 VKEAASITFDDVVK
+664 VK
-678 DGFLK
+678 DGVLK
-683 TTDYKV
+683 VTSYTV
-689 KASKEVVTVN
+689 KANKEVVTVN
-699 ALTNGGSAE
+699 ALTNNGVAT
-708 DNKISVSKEFTMKLA
+708 DNAISVSKEFTMKLA

-729 KLVYYTN
+729 KLVYYTD

-742 AAVNADGII
+742 AAVGVDNVI
-751 APLTGDGTANKPK
+751 ATLSGDGTKDNKY
-764 NGLALQYGDEEI
+764 NGLALEYGDEI
-776 AVSATA
+776 LAVNSGKIGQTTTEKLNNYTILDASGTA
-782 IPASESDDHKLGGY
+782 AEGVVKIELSLAENSLGELESTPL
-796 KVTTGSAATGAVV
+796 TATGVALKALAP
-809 VGFAKSAES
+809 GNSGK
-818 AGTGVNL
+818 L
-825 ETGDTGVKITGLNA
+825 I
-839 GQGGELVVTFTDYA
+839 VTFTDYA

>member
-186 LTALNATS
+186 LTALNATP

-218 GNVTAGQ
+218 GNVAAGQ
-225 LLISQLGSETAT
+225 LLIGQLGSETAT
-237 VTPASYDLGAQTLTL
+237 VTPASYDLGAQELTL

-340 SKTNTAYNKD
+340 SKTNTAYNKAN
-350 QIDLASKNVALGTS
+350 IKLASANVALGTS

-409 AAAATPGLSVTVNI
+409 AATPGLSVTVNI
-423 LDITGKIAKN
+423 LDITGKIAKKDI
-433 NVALT
+433 VLT

-497 ALTSTTAANGLF
+497 ALTSATSIGDGLYKVAENTA
-509 NVAGNDKI
+509 I

-522 DGSAATIA
+522 DGGAATIA
-530 ERNATKAVITLKMDG
+530 ARNAIKAVITLNY
-545 GTGSSYVSAAK
+545 TGSKYTTAAK
-556 DIANIYGTFNLTLTL
+556 DLANIYGTFNLTLTL
-571 KDKQGNELKKVIV
+571 KDAQGNELKKVIV

-606 EGVLSSVIDNS
+606 EGILSSVIDNS
-617 GNTPA
+617 GNSPA

-632 NKKADGTT
+632 NKKADGT
-640 GMTDAQPDYVY
+640 GMTDAQPGYTY
-651 TYKKAAVDIDNSE
+651 TYKKAAVDNSE
-664 VKEAASITFDDVVK
+664 VKEAASITFTDVVK

-689 KASKEVVTVN
+689 KANKEVVTVN
-699 ALTNGGSAE
+699 ALTGASNAAA
-708 DNKISVSKEFTMKLA
+708 DNTISVSKEFTMKLA

-751 APLTGDGTANKPK
+751 AALTEDKTANKPK

-776 AVSATA
+776 AVSTTA
-782 IPASESDDHKLGGY
+782 IPASASASNKLGGY
-796 KVTTGSAATGAVV
+796 QVSTADATSGATIK

-818 AGTGVNL
+818 AGGSVTL
-825 ETGDTGVKITGLNA
+825 EAGDTGVKITGLNA

>member
-1 MNKKFLSAI
+1 
-10 LFGALMVSS
+10 MVSS

-186 LTALNATS
+186 LTALNATP

-225 LLISQLGSETAT
+225 LLIGQLGSETAT

-340 SKTNTAYNKD
+340 SKTNTAYNKN
-350 QIDLASKNVALGTS
+350 QIGLASANVALGTS

-383 EGASKTL
+383 EGASKSL

-409 AAAATPGLSVTVNI
+409 AATPGLSVTVNI
-423 LDITGKIAKN
+423 LDITGKIAKKEI
-433 NVALT
+433 ALT

-469 IFTNLDANIAQNAD
+469 IFTNLDANIAQNAKAD
-483 ATKTTVTTADGNFF
+483 KTIVTTADGNFF
-497 ALTSTTAANGLF
+497 ALTSTTPTDELYT
-509 NVAGNDKI
+509 VAENTAI

-522 DGSAATIA
+522 DGGAASIA
-530 ERNATKAVITLKMDG
+530 ARNATKAVITLDY
-545 GTGSSYVSAAK
+545 TGSKYTTAAK
-556 DIANIYGTFNLTLTL
+556 DLANIYGTFNLTLTL
-571 KDKQGNELKKVIV
+571 KDAQGNELKKVIV

-617 GNTPA
+617 TQNTPA

-632 NKKADGTT
+632 NKKADGT
-640 GMTDAQPDYVY
+640 GMTDAQPGYVY
-651 TYKKAAVDIDNSE
+651 TYKKAAVDNSE
-664 VKEAASITFDDVVK
+664 VKEVVSITFNDVVK

-689 KASKEVVTVN
+689 KANKKVVTVN
-699 ALTNGGSAE
+699 ALTNDGSAE
-708 DNKISVSKEFTMKLA
+708 DNTISVSKEFTMKLA

-776 AVSATA
+776 AVSTTA
-782 IPASESDDHKLGGY
+782 IPASASASNKLGGY
-796 KVTTGSAATGAVV
+796 QVSTADATSGATIKVE
-809 VGFAKSAES
+809 FAKSAES
-818 AGTGVNL
+818 AGGNVNL
-825 ETGDTGVKITGLNA
+825 EPSNTGVKIADLNA

>member
-1 MNKKFLSAI
+1 M
-10 LFGALMVSS
+10 
-19 TGTFVSCKDYDDDID
+19 
-34 NINKELTDIKSKL
+34 
-47 SDLES
+47 
-52 KVTTGGAYVTK
+52 
-63 IESVEGGLKVS
+63 
-74 VSDGTS
+74 
-80 YNLTIA
+80 
-86 GTPAGSTVVIDKTT
+86 
-100 GEISIDGT
+100 
-108 PTGFFATTGT
+108 
-118 TPQGESTAPYVKD
+118 
-131 GFWYFYDDATKA
+131 
-143 FVKSEY
+143 KSEY

-225 LLISQLGSETAT
+225 LLIGQLGSETAT

-398 DGMNITVPATA
+398 DGMNITVPAT
-409 AAAATPGLSVTVNI
+409 AAATPGLSVTVNI

-651 TYKKAAVDIDNSE
+651 TYKKAAVDNSE
-664 VKEAASITFDDVVK
+664 VKEAASITFNDVVK

>member
-1 MNKKFLSAI
+1 
-10 LFGALMVSS
+10 
-19 TGTFVSCKDYDDDID
+19 
-34 NINKELTDIKSKL
+34 
-47 SDLES
+47 
-52 KVTTGGAYVTK
+52 
-63 IESVEGGLKVS
+63 
-74 VSDGTS
+74 
-80 YNLTIA
+80 
-86 GTPAGSTVVIDKTT
+86 
-100 GEISIDGT
+100 
-108 PTGFFATTGT
+108 
-118 TPQGESTAPYVKD
+118 
-131 GFWYFYDDATKA
+131 
-143 FVKSEY
+143 
-149 KASGNAWAV
+149 
-158 QKGDSVVL
+158 
-166 HIPNEAGVMQE
+166 
-177 ITLPTSSSA
+177 
-186 LTALNATS
+186 
-194 SNWTSGKNIAWSKAG
+194 
-209 ADVTWAGKK
+209 
-218 GNVTAGQ
+218 
-225 LLISQLGSETAT
+225 
-237 VTPASYDLGAQTLTL
+237 
-252 VDIDGKTAPVTVTA
+252 
-266 TAAEGDYVTDRAA
+266 
-279 SPSGK
+279 
-284 WNLAIAMTDE
+284 
-294 VTADNIATAFTKK
+294 
-307 VNGVDKNVKYALAVN
+307 
-322 GTVMTGYEY
+322 
-331 VIDTQTVNE
+331 
-340 SKTNTAYNKD
+340 
-350 QIDLASKNVALGTS
+350 
-364 TLSLNAATAA
+364 
-374 QAYDSYLTF
+374 
-383 EGASKTL
+383 
-390 AEAKGITV
+390 
-398 DGMNITVPATA
+398 MNITVPAT
-409 AAAATPGLSVTVNI
+409 AAATPGLSVTVNI

-438 IAGAS
+438 IAGTS

-517 AFKKA
+517 AFKQA
-522 DGSAATIA
+522 DGGAASIA
-530 ERNATKAVITLKMDG
+530 ARNATKAVITLNYA
-545 GTGSSYVSAAK
+545 GSKYTTAAK
-556 DIANIYGTFNLTLTL
+556 DLANIYGTFNLTLTL

-651 TYKKAAVDIDNSE
+651 TYKKAAVDNSE
-664 VKEAASITFDDVVK
+664 VKEAASITFNDVVK

-689 KASKEVVTVN
+689 KASNEVVTVN

-708 DNKISVSKEFTMKLA
+708 DNEISVSKEFTMKLA

-776 AVSATA
+776 AVSTTA
-782 IPASESDDHKLGGY
+782 IPASASDDHKLGGY

>member
-1 MNKKFLSAI
+1 
-10 LFGALMVSS
+10 MVSS

-186 LTALNATS
+186 LTALNATP

-218 GNVTAGQ
+218 GNVAAGQ
-225 LLISQLGSETAT
+225 LLIGQLGSETAT
-237 VTPASYDLGAQTLTL
+237 VTPASYDLGAQELTL

-340 SKTNTAYNKD
+340 SKTNTAYYKAN
-350 QIDLASKNVALGTS
+350 IGLASANVALGTS

-409 AAAATPGLSVTVNI
+409 AATPGLSVTVNI
-423 LDITGKIAKN
+423 LDITGKIAKKD
-433 NVALT
+433 VVLT

-497 ALTSTTAANGLF
+497 ALTSATSIGDGLYKVAENTA
-509 NVAGNDKI
+509 I

-522 DGSAATIA
+522 DGGAATIA
-530 ERNATKAVITLKMDG
+530 ARNAIKAVITLNY
-545 GTGSSYVSAAK
+545 TGSKYTTAAK
-556 DIANIYGTFNLTLTL
+556 DLANIYGTFNLTLTL
-571 KDKQGNELKKVIV
+571 KDAQGNELKKVIV

-606 EGVLSSVIDNS
+606 EGILSSVIDNS
-617 GNTPA
+617 GNSPA

-632 NKKADGTT
+632 NKKADGT
-640 GMTDAQPDYVY
+640 GMTDAQPGYTY
-651 TYKKAAVDIDNSE
+651 TYKKAAVDNSE
-664 VKEAASITFDDVVK
+664 VKEAASITFTDVVK

-689 KASKEVVTVN
+689 KANKEVVTVN
-699 ALTNGGSAE
+699 ALTGASNAAADST
-708 DNKISVSKEFTMKLA
+708 ISVSKEFTMKLA

-751 APLTGDGTANKPK
+751 AALTEDKTANKPK

-776 AVSATA
+776 AVSTTA
-782 IPASESDDHKLGGY
+782 IPASASASNKLGGY
-796 KVTTGSAATGAVV
+796 QVSTADATSGATIK

-818 AGTGVNL
+818 AGGSVTL
-825 ETGDTGVKITGLNA
+825 EAGDTGVKITGLNA

>member
-1 MNKKFLSAI
+1 
-10 LFGALMVSS
+10 MVSS

-186 LTALNATS
+186 LTALNATP

-218 GNVTAGQ
+218 GNVAAGQ
-225 LLISQLGSETAT
+225 LLIGQLGSETAT
-237 VTPASYDLGAQTLTL
+237 VTPASYDLGAQELTL

-340 SKTNTAYNKD
+340 SKTNTAYNKAN
-350 QIDLASKNVALGTS
+350 IGLASANVALGTS

-409 AAAATPGLSVTVNI
+409 AATPGLSVTVNI
-423 LDITGKIAKN
+423 LDITGKIAKED
-433 NVALT
+433 VVLT

-497 ALTSTTAANGLF
+497 ALTSATSIGDGLYKVAENTA
-509 NVAGNDKI
+509 I

-522 DGSAATIA
+522 DGGAATIA
-530 ERNATKAVITLKMDG
+530 ARNAIKAVITLNY
-545 GTGSSYVSAAK
+545 TGSKYTTAAK
-556 DIANIYGTFNLTLTL
+556 DLANIYGTFNLTLTL
-571 KDKQGNELKKVIV
+571 KDAQGNELKKVIV

-606 EGVLSSVIDNS
+606 EGILSSVIDNS
-617 GNTPA
+617 GNSPA

-632 NKKADGTT
+632 NKKADGT
-640 GMTDAQPDYVY
+640 GMTDAQPGYTY
-651 TYKKAAVDIDNSE
+651 TYKKAAVVNSE
-664 VKEAASITFDDVVK
+664 VKEAASITFTDVVK

-689 KASKEVVTVN
+689 KANKEVVTVN
-699 ALTNGGSAE
+699 ALTGASNAAA
-708 DNKISVSKEFTMKLA
+708 DNTISVSKEFTMKLA

-751 APLTGDGTANKPK
+751 AALTEDKTANKPK

-776 AVSATA
+776 AVSTTA
-782 IPASESDDHKLGGY
+782 IPASASASNKLGGY
-796 KVTTGSAATGAVV
+796 QVSTADATSGAIIK

-818 AGTGVNL
+818 AGGSVTL
-825 ETGDTGVKITGLNA
+825 EADDTGVKITGLNA

>member
-1 MNKKFLSAI
+1 
-10 LFGALMVSS
+10 MVSS

-86 GTPAGSTVVIDKTT
+86 GTPAGSTVVIDKTK

-186 LTALNATS
+186 LTALNATP

-218 GNVTAGQ
+218 GNVAAGQ
-225 LLISQLGSETAT
+225 LLIGQLGSETAT
-237 VTPASYDLGAQTLTL
+237 VTPASYDLGAQELTL

-340 SKTNTAYNKD
+340 SKTNTAYYKAN
-350 QIDLASKNVALGTS
+350 IGLASANVALGTS

-409 AAAATPGLSVTVNI
+409 AATPGLSVTVNI
-423 LDITGKIAKN
+423 LDITGKIAKKD
-433 NVALT
+433 VVLT

-497 ALTSTTAANGLF
+497 ALTSATSIGDGLYKVAENTA
-509 NVAGNDKI
+509 I

-522 DGSAATIA
+522 DGGAATIA
-530 ERNATKAVITLKMDG
+530 ARNAIKAVITLNY
-545 GTGSSYVSAAK
+545 TGSKYTTAAK
-556 DIANIYGTFNLTLTL
+556 DLANIYGTFNLTLTL
-571 KDKQGNELKKVIV
+571 KDAQGNELKKVIV

-606 EGVLSSVIDNS
+606 EGILSSVIDNS
-617 GNTPA
+617 GNSPA

-632 NKKADGTT
+632 NKKADGT
-640 GMTDAQPDYVY
+640 GMTDAQPGYTY
-651 TYKKAAVDIDNSE
+651 TYKKAAVDNSE
-664 VKEAASITFDDVVK
+664 VKEAASITFTDVVK

-689 KASKEVVTVN
+689 KANKEVVTVN
-699 ALTNGGSAE
+699 ALTGASNAAA
-708 DNKISVSKEFTMKLA
+708 DNTISVSKEFTMKLA

-751 APLTGDGTANKPK
+751 AALTEDKTANKPK

-776 AVSATA
+776 AVSTTA
-782 IPASESDDHKLGGY
+782 IPASASASNKLGGY
-796 KVTTGSAATGAVV
+796 QVSTADATSGATIK

-818 AGTGVNL
+818 AGGSVTL
-825 ETGDTGVKITGLNA
+825 EAGDTGVKITGLNA